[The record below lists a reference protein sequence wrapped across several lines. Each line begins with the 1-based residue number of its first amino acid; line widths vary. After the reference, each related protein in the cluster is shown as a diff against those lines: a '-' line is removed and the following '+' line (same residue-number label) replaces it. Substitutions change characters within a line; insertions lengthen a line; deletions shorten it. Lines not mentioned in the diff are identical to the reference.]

1 MGSCTQKLK
10 KVNKE
15 INQKRQKLNELSI
28 QPSKNQSI
36 QTQEYFQEKGQNK
49 VLKQKDQ
56 SLNVHNFILIQTC
69 KFSKVYS
76 SVINTSNYSLIQ
88 VQGKGPKE
96 NIQIMQN
103 NLTGRIRIME
113 TLKRNDKNTKN
124 YIDNLIANP
133 LSHPNISQSHEIYQ
147 DEESVHIIHDYCSG
161 GSLNS
166 LNFRQGQGVNEQ
178 IALKVLFQMI
188 ESVNYLHIKGFNH
201 GHLTYNSFSRM
212 DESENYFIKL
222 TDTKPIYV
230 KPQITF
236 EQMQYFAPEI
246 INNIKDYSFARD
258 VWSIGIIF
266 YKLLT
271 GNMPFVSTEPSKLIL
286 EIRKGIIQ
294 FNDLQFDKISIK
306 SKGFLNT
313 LLQYN
318 PSKRSELKNIIMSP
332 MYRKLVTETKEVC
345 KSSSNSLMNFKQAN
359 IIQSLFLQFLVSQFC
374 QNQQNEI
381 YQMFNKYD
389 KNGDSKLSKIEIY
402 ELLYQQLRSKEEAQQ
417 HVDLI
422 FKAIDTDHNGS
433 VDCHEFIRC
442 IVDRQAL
449 ITTPNLKA
457 IFKLLSN
464 GKGSIHKKRFM
475 QCFSVNQKQAD
486 EMFALITKSKRITF
500 KVFSRTMMEL
510 V

>member
-10 KVNKE
+10 KVNLE
-15 INQKRQKLNELSI
+15 NAQKRQKLKEI
-28 QPSKNQSI
+28 QIQNQKYQQI
-36 QTQEYFQEKGQNK
+36 QSQEQIQEKRKKKMIMQN
-49 VLKQKDQ
+49 DQ
-56 SLNVHNFILIQTC
+56 SLNIHNFILIQTC
-69 KFSKVYS
+69 KLSKVYS
-76 SVINTSNYSLIQ
+76 IVSNTNKDNCIQ
-88 VQGKGPKE
+88 IQGKGLKE

-113 TLKRNDKNTKN
+113 TLKWNDKNTQY
-124 YIDNLIANP
+124 YIDNLMANP
-133 LSHPNISQSHEIYQ
+133 LSHPNISQTHEMYQ
-147 DEESVHIIHDYCSG
+147 DDESIHIIHDYCSG
-161 GSLNS
+161 GSLSS
-166 LNFRQGQGVNEQ
+166 LNLKQGQGIDEQ

-188 ESVNYLHIKGFNH
+188 ESMNYLHIKGFNH
-201 GHLTYNSFSRM
+201 GHLTYKSFSRT

-222 TDTKPIYV
+222 TDTKPIFI

-236 EQMQYFAPEI
+236 EQIQFFAPEI
-246 INNIKDYSFARD
+246 IINDEEYSIARD

-271 GNMPFVSTEPSKLIL
+271 GNLPYVSTQLNKLKL

-294 FNDLQFDKISIK
+294 YNDLQFDKISQR
-306 SKGFLNT
+306 SKDFLNT

-318 PSKRSELKNIIMSP
+318 PSIRSDLNSIIKSP
-332 MYRKLVTETKEVC
+332 MYRKLVSQTKQVN
-345 KSSSNSLMNFKQAN
+345 KSSTGVLMNIKQAN

-381 YQMFNKYD
+381 YLMFNKYD
-389 KNGDSKLSKIEIY
+389 QNGDAKLSKNEIF
-402 ELLYQQLRSKEEAQQ
+402 ELLHQQLRSKDQAQQ

-422 FKAIDTDHNGS
+422 FKAIDTDHNGTI
-433 VDCHEFIRC
+433 DCNEFIRC

-449 ITTPNLKA
+449 ITTPNLKV